1 MTGISVI
8 IPTWNIA
15 ETLGKAIS
23 SALNQTL
30 PPLEIIIC
38 GVEGSPDQ
46 KVVNSIN
53 DPRVRWIEGG
63 RDGLASIPRNRG
75 IKASRGEWLAFLDSD
90 DEWLPDKLE
99 KQLKHANK
107 MGCSAACSDAI
118 RYIPSQ
124 GYAGTIINGAV
135 SGNLISFP
143 LLTCDNYVVCSS
155 VLIRKDIV
163 EKCGGFPESR
173 SLKVGEDY
181 ALWLRT
187 ATFTDFAFVNEPLLI
202 YRDEPQTSIRAFSP
216 PILDLRV
223 NVFKSFVS
231 WVNNPDYDI
240 NNKKYLYLAKKLLFE
255 ARTRKILSNFSEN
268 TKRVLKEIN
277 LKNYNIR

>member
-1 MTGISVI
+1 MTKISVI
-8 IPTWNIA
+8 IPTWNRA

-30 PPLEIIIC
+30 PPFEILVC
-38 GVEGSPDQ
+38 GVDGSPDQ
-46 KVVNSIN
+46 NVVNSIN

-75 IKASRGEWLAFLDSD
+75 IKASKGEWLAFLDSD

-124 GYAGTIINGAV
+124 GNAGTILNGDT
-135 SGNLISFP
+135 SGDLISFR
-143 LLTCDNYVVCSS
+143 LLTGNNCIICSS
-155 VLIRKDIV
+155 VLIKKDIV
-163 EKCGGFPESR
+163 EKCGGFPEDR

-187 ATFTDFAFVNEPLLI
+187 ATFTSFAFVNEPLVI
-202 YRDEPQTSIRAFSP
+202 YRDEPQASIRAFCP
-216 PILDLRV
+216 PYWELRV
-223 NVFKSFVS
+223 NVLKSFVL
-231 WVNNPDYDI
+231 WANETDYDI
-240 NNKKYLYLAKKLLFE
+240 NNKKFIYLVKKLLLQ
-255 ARTRKILSNFSEN
+255 ACTRKILDNLVES
-268 TKRVLKEIN
+268 LKIKFN
-277 LKNYNIR
+277 R

>member
-1 MTGISVI
+1 MTEISVI
-8 IPTWNIA
+8 IPTWNRA
-15 ETLGKAIS
+15 ETLGKAIL

-30 PPLEIIIC
+30 PPFEVLIC
-38 GVEGSPDQ
+38 GVDGSPDQ

-53 DPRVRWIEGG
+53 DSRVRWIEGG

-75 IKASRGEWLAFLDSD
+75 IQASKGDWLAFLDSD

-99 KQLKHANK
+99 KQLRHATR
-107 MGCSAACSDAI
+107 MGCGAACSDAI

-124 GYAGTIINGAV
+124 GYAGTILNGEV
-135 SGNLISFP
+135 SGDSISFP
-143 LLTCDNYVVCSS
+143 LLTTNNYVVCSS
-155 VLIRKDIV
+155 VLIKKDIV
-163 EKCGGFPESR
+163 EKCCGFPEDK

-216 PILDLRV
+216 PILELRV

-231 WVNNPDYDI
+231 WVNNPDYDR
-240 NNKKYLYLAKKLLFE
+240 NNKKYFYLAKKLLFE
-255 ARTRKILSNFSEN
+255 ARTRKVLSNLVEN
-268 TKRVLKEIN
+268 TKTIFKTTH
-277 LKNYNIR
+277 KD